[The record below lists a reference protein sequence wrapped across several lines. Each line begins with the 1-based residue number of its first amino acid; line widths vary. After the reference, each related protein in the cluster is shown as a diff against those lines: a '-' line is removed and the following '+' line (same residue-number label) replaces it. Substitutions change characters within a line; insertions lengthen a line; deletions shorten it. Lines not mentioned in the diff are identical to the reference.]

1 MMSFDSLTTVS
12 TIFSKKFPNS
22 NEIIQAGEP
31 SRDQWLRLAEEVE
44 TRIILA
50 DVMLGGEWR
59 NIRMPKMVIDH
70 SQSITLEDM
79 DRSVAWL
86 DDFIIS
92 IASKRPVSVPE
103 FNFRAIMPAITRFK
117 SELLSNPSLSLF
129 YRRISSGLR
138 DNTKVNLPLFITIPS
153 ESSLRLAWYKVYT
166 AHGELTESADF
177 QDGLTSA
184 LSFETSWTENDDNLL
199 LLLLAYIIKA
209 QKTSG
214 DGFKAIKKKL
224 DRLSMNKP
232 SLNNISKAM
241 SVMGEAS
248 EIW

>member
-12 TIFSKKFPNS
+12 TIFANKFPNS
-22 NEIIQAGEP
+22 NEIIQVGEP
-31 SRDQWLRLAEEVE
+31 LREQWLSLVEDVE

-50 DVMLGGEWR
+50 DAMLGGEWR
-59 NIRMPKMVIDH
+59 NLRMPKMSADS
-70 SQSITLEDM
+70 SQSITLEDL

-86 DDFIIS
+86 DEFIVS
-92 IASKRPVSVPE
+92 IASKRPARIPE

-138 DNTKVNLPLFITIPS
+138 DNTRVNLPLFITIPS
-153 ESSLRLAWYKVYT
+153 ESSLRLEWYKVYT

-177 QDGLTSA
+177 QSGLTSA
-184 LSFETSWTENDDNLL
+184 LNFEASWTESDDNLL
-199 LLLLAYIIKA
+199 LLLLAYIIKS

-214 DGFKAIKKKL
+214 EGFQAIKKKL
-224 DRLSMNKP
+224 DRLSFNKP
-232 SLNNISKAM
+232 SLINISKAM
-241 SVMGEAS
+241 SVMGET
-248 EIW
+248 